1 MTLALARRSLCLL
14 PLVGAASAAA
24 QPRLFS
30 GPELKARSLVLPD
43 NPTAPAPTVRAA
55 PGYVTVLEFDAS
67 IDPDSLS
74 VEGRQ
79 ERFALVEAT
88 TRTVVLRPALAL
100 PEDTPLLLTVDFADG
115 LTPSHATLA
124 LVPATGEVDA
134 QVRVIRRPR
143 SVPALE
149 SELEAVL
156 ARCEAGNL
164 AKLALS
170 GELRGGVTLERLP
183 SADSSSEVKVLEQN
197 IYRTLAHAVVAVE
210 LELAPGAR
218 PWTPGEAW
226 LRDAAGQVLR
236 RLPVWMDGTRLQ
248 PGESRSLAVELE
260 RPSAPA
266 EPRWRVE
273 LRERDGERHMALAP
287 FTP

>member
-1 MTLALARRSLCLL
+1 MTLALARRALCLL
-14 PLVGAASAAA
+14 PLMGAASAAA
-24 QPRLFS
+24 QPRLLS
-30 GPELKARSLVLPD
+30 GPELKARPLVLPD
-43 NPTAPAPTVRAA
+43 SPTAPAPTVRAA
-55 PGYVTVLEFDAS
+55 PGFVTVLEFDAS

-100 PEDTPLLLTVDFADG
+100 PDDRPLLLRVDFADG
-115 LTPSHATLA
+115 LPPSHATLA
-124 LVPATGEVDA
+124 LVPASGEVDA

-164 AKLALS
+164 VKLALS
-170 GELRGGVTLERLP
+170 GELLDGVTRERLP
-183 SADSSSEVKVLEQN
+183 SASSSSEVNVRGQDV
-197 IYRTLAHAVVAVE
+197 YRTRSHAVVAVQIQ
-210 LELAPGAR
+210 LPLGAR
-218 PWTPGEAW
+218 LWVPGEAW

-248 PGESRSLAVELE
+248 PGETRSLAVELE
-260 RPSAPA
+260 RPSGPA
-266 EPRWRVE
+266 EPRWSLE
-273 LRERDGERHMALAP
+273 LRERDGERHMTLAP

>member
-1 MTLALARRSLCLL
+1 VTLALARRALCLL

-88 TRTVVLRPALAL
+88 TRMVVLRPALAL
-100 PEDTPLLLTVDFADG
+100 PENTPLLLTVGFADG

-164 AKLALS
+164 VKLALS
-170 GELRGGVTLERLP
+170 GELLGGVSQERLP
-183 SADSSSEVKVLEQN
+183 SVSSSGEVKVLFQDV
-197 IYRTLAHAVVAVE
+197 YRTRTHAVVAVQ
-210 LELAPGAR
+210 LELPPGAQ

-236 RLPVWMDGTRLQ
+236 RLPAWMDGTRLS
-248 PGESRSLAVELE
+248 PGEARSLAVELE
-260 RPSAPA
+260 CPAGPA
-266 EPRWRVE
+266 EPRWRLE
-273 LRERDGERHMALAP
+273 LRERDGERHMTLSP